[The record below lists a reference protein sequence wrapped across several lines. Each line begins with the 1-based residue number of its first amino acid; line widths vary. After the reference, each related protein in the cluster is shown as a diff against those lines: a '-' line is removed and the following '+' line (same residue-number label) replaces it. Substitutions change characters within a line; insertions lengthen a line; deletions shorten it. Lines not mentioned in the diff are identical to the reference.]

1 MLSAIRRRFWAYPC
15 GLGPQVLPASFFVWN
30 YPQLFGKQRGA
41 ALDAGRMQTVLRI
54 ISAAATSAKHEKEM
68 SERAREARF
77 RDAYD
82 DKHEEEPVLPRVSL
96 PRASATVAP
105 ISTRSAVLPQ
115 VLKVGVYVRHSTKG
129 RGIVTEISDDDAKP
143 VCVEF
148 DNGEFG
154 AP

>member
-1 MLSAIRRRFWAYPC
+1 M
-15 GLGPQVLPASFFVWN
+15 
-30 YPQLFGKQRGA
+30 
-41 ALDAGRMQTVLRI
+41 
-54 ISAAATSAKHEKEM
+54 ISTTRS
-68 SERAREARF
+68 RCC
-77 RDAYD
+77 
-82 DKHEEEPVLPRVSL
+82 PSL
-96 PRASATVAP
+96 PRTFRGAP
-105 ISTRSAVLPQ
+105 ISILSSVLPQ

>member
-30 YPQLFGKQRGA
+30 YPQLFGKQRGS

-82 DKHEEEPVLPRVSL
+82 DKHDEEPVLPESAADI
-96 PRASATVAP
+96 PRGADQL
-105 ISTRSAVLPQ
+105 IAVLPQ